1 MSSEA
6 LRLRTALV
14 TGFPDY
20 VVANLERRQITVDK
34 ATVGAIQHGASWL
47 DTELESLFS
56 LPASDQRQSPLELYR
71 SALAFPTEA
80 LGRSGV
86 PPVPRDP
93 TAVDLFPDDL
103 YDLAPGGSL
112 RLGDEVRA
120 AHIAWGATKAK
131 AMVGAFG
138 EHADAPGAPAVALV
152 AGGSPERAQI
162 ETAVAAAGFDVEVI
176 RNPGALADA
185 LARRGPAL
193 VFVDLAFGIADD
205 AIRHFAA
212 RSVRVIAYGKDVDD
226 LGMVRASSLGA
237 HRVVDQSRL
246 VATIDEYLPRIV

>member
-14 TGFPDY
+14 AGFPDY
-20 VVANLERRQITVDK
+20 VVANLERRLITVDK
-34 ATVGAIQHGASWL
+34 ATVGAIQHGTSWL
-47 DTELESLFS
+47 DAELEALFS
-56 LPASDQRQSPLELYR
+56 LSAADQRQSPLELFR

-80 LGRSGV
+80 LRRSGV
-86 PPVPRDP
+86 PPVPRDRA
-93 TAVDLFPDDL
+93 AVDLFPDDL

-112 RLGDEVRA
+112 QLGDEVRA
-120 AHIAWGATKAK
+120 AHIAWGAAKAE

-138 EHADAPGAPAVALV
+138 EHADPPGAPVVVLV

-162 ETAVAAAGFDVEVI
+162 QEAVTAAGFDVEVI
-176 RNPGALADA
+176 RNPGALEVEPAQ
-185 LARRGPAL
+185 RPAL